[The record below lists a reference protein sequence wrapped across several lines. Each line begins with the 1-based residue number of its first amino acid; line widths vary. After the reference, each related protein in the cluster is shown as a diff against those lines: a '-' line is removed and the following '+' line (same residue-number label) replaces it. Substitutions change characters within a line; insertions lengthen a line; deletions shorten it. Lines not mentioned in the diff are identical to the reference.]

1 MTAAILSWDVTPILV
16 LYNRSGLAHN
26 YHLCQF
32 LRLEGAK
39 SSSYR
44 VTGDLISKK
53 HLEIRYKK
61 DFTTVTNYMISF
73 VAKTSCREDAI
84 FDLWVWVVYLCKKCH
99 KNTRS
104 HVSLVVILPFSLPL
118 AAAPNSSKNCIE
130 RLFFSTQYS
139 SFLAFHIGWKSNQNY
154 LIWNQKQPKFKI
166 APLESIFDYWP

>member
-1 MTAAILSWDVTPILV
+1 MTPILV

-44 VTGDLISKK
+44 VTGDLIYQK

-73 VAKTSCREDAI
+73 VAKNCVEEMQFLISESELSI
-84 FDLWVWVVYLCKKCH
+84 YV
-99 KNTRS
+99 KNATKILG
-104 HVSLVVILPFSLPL
+104 HMSL
-118 AAAPNSSKNCIE
+118 
-130 RLFFSTQYS
+130 
-139 SFLAFHIGWKSNQNY
+139 
-154 LIWNQKQPKFKI
+154 
-166 APLESIFDYWP
+166 

>member
-1 MTAAILSWDVTPILV
+1 MTPILV

-44 VTGDLISKK
+44 VTGDLIYQK

-61 DFTTVTNYMISF
+61 DFTTVTNFMISF
-73 VAKTSCREDAI
+73 VAKNSVEKMQFLI
-84 FDLWVWVVYLCKKCH
+84 WVWVVYLCKKCH

-104 HVSLVVILPFSLPL
+104 HVSLVVILPLYSLPL
-118 AAAPNSSKNCIE
+118 AAAPNSSKKLHWKT
-130 RLFFSTQYS
+130 LFFLPNIPVFLLFTLVENPIKII
-139 SFLAFHIGWKSNQNY
+139 SFETKNSQNSK
-154 LIWNQKQPKFKI
+154 LH
-166 APLESIFDYWP
+166 L

>member
-1 MTAAILSWDVTPILV
+1 MFGHLELRETIFCKSEKMIKKRKVLEIMTAAVLSWDVTPILV

-44 VTGDLISKK
+44 VTGDLIYQK

-73 VAKTSCREDAI
+73 VAK
-84 FDLWVWVVYLCKKCH
+84 KKRRRC
-99 KNTRS
+99 N
-104 HVSLVVILPFSLPL
+104 F
-118 AAAPNSSKNCIE
+118 
-130 RLFFSTQYS
+130 
-139 SFLAFHIGWKSNQNY
+139 
-154 LIWNQKQPKFKI
+154 
-166 APLESIFDYWP
+166 